1 MSECAMRLHAWVFVG
16 CSVLLA
22 AMPAAAQ
29 WKWKDA
35 RGQVVISDVP
45 PPREIPERDVLQKPD
60 VVVRKAAAQS
70 AAPAASAPAVESV
83 AKARVDPEL
92 EARKK
97 KAEQEQTDKNK
108 AEEEKVAQQRAE
120 NCKRARAQMSSLD
133 SGIRLSRVNEKGER
147 EILDDKQRAEEVA
160 RTRQIMASDCRGS

>member
-1 MSECAMRLHAWVFVG
+1 MRLHAWIFVG
-16 CSVLLA
+16 CTVLLA
-22 AMPAAAQ
+22 TLPAAAQ

-45 PPREIPERDVLQKPD
+45 PPREIPERDVLQKPEL
-60 VVVRKAAAQS
+60 VTRRPANQP
-70 AAPAASAPAVESV
+70 APAASAAVAESV

-97 KAEQEQTDKNK
+97 KTEQEQTDKLK
-108 AEEEKVAQQRAE
+108 AEEDKVAAQRAE
-120 NCKRARAQMSSLD
+120 NCRRARSHMASLD
-133 SGIRLSRVNEKGER
+133 SGIRLSRTNDKGER
-147 EILDDKQRAEEVA
+147 EILDDKQRADEIN

>member
-1 MSECAMRLHAWVFVG
+1 MRLHAWVFVG

-45 PPREIPERDVLQKPD
+45 PPRDVPDRDVLQKPEL
-60 VVVRKAAAQS
+60 VSRRPTNQPTPV
-70 AAPAASAPAVESV
+70 ASAPVPETV
-83 AKARVDPEL
+83 AKAKVEPEL

-97 KAEQEQTDKNK
+97 KAEQEQVDKAK
-108 AEEEKVAQQRAE
+108 AEEEKVAVQRAE
-120 NCKRARAQMSSLD
+120 NCKRARAHMSSLD
-133 SGIRLSRVNEKGER
+133 SGIRLSRTNEKGER
-147 EILDDKQRAEEVA
+147 EILDDKQRADEVN
-160 RTRQIMASDCRGS
+160 RTRQIISSDCRGS